1 MILRFLNAEGKQ
13 VEIEL
18 GSKVLVLGR
27 SLQADICIPD
37 DRISRYHCEVR
48 LWDGEYVL
56 KDLKSRNG
64 TFVNEQKIDVA
75 TLHYGDTIRIG
86 SAEIKVGRKS
96 AKGAQTI
103 LREVSQE
110 MDQGKGYRTIL
121 REIVKSVDD
130 KPKTREG

>member
-1 MILRFLNAEGKQ
+1 MILRYLNAEGKQ

-48 LWDGEYVL
+48 LWDEEYVL

-64 TFVNEQKIDVA
+64 TFLNDQKVEVA

-86 SAEIKVGRKS
+86 SAQIKIERKS
-96 AKGAQTI
+96 TKGAQTI

>member
-1 MILRFLNAEGKQ
+1 MILRYLNAEGKQ
-13 VEIEL
+13 MELEL
-18 GSKVLVLGR
+18 GAKTLVLGR
-27 SLQADICIPD
+27 SLQADVCIPD
-37 DRISRYHCEVR
+37 DRISRYHCEIR

-64 TFVNEQKIDVA
+64 TFLNDQRVEVA
-75 TLHYGDTIRIG
+75 TLHFGDTIRIG
-86 SAEIKVGRKS
+86 STPIKVERKS
-96 AKGAQTI
+96 AKGTKTI

-110 MDQGKGYRTIL
+110 MEQGKGYRTIL